1 MKRREFLKVSGL
13 AAVPLI
19 SPRLVFAQSS
29 GLTNNDVLV
38 CVYQRGAADG
48 LNLVVPYGDPNY
60 YVKRPNIGIA
70 MPGQTNGAIDLDGY
84 FGLNPNM
91 GALKPIYDAG
101 DLAVVHAVGSP
112 DPSRSHFEAQ
122 DFMEYGTP
130 GVNSTADGWLNRY
143 LSTLS
148 TPASTF
154 QGVGFGHVQL
164 ALQGQ
169 QPVVGMN
176 SIDGYDLN
184 THASDEDPLRD
195 AITGLFNQAETIDGA
210 ANNILASVD
219 ELKVADPGAIEVDNG
234 AVYPPSPFGS
244 DMMQVA
250 QLIKSGIGLQVACVD
265 VGGWD
270 HHDQLAAAMT
280 PLATDFA
287 DTLAAFYTD
296 LGSLMGG
303 VTVVSMTEFGRRVA
317 ENASLGTDHGHGSVM
332 FALGGGVNGGQ
343 VITDWPGLAT
353 QNLFDGDLAITTDYR
368 TVLADALI
376 NRLSAQDLATVFPG
390 FQGPLSAGVFNSTT
404 AVFQS

>member
-13 AAVPLI
+13 AAIPLI
-19 SPRLVFAQSS
+19 SPRLVFGQNQGSS
-29 GLTNNDVLV
+29 ANDVLV

-48 LNLVVPYGDPNY
+48 LNLVPPHGDNNY
-60 YVKRPNIGIA
+60 YLNRPNIA
-70 MPGQTNGAIDLDGY
+70 VAKPGQPNGAIDLDGF

-91 GALKPIYDAG
+91 ASLKSIYDSG
-101 DLAVVHAVGSP
+101 DLAIVHAVGSP

-122 DFMEYGTP
+122 DFMEFGTP
-130 GVNSTADGWLNRY
+130 GVSTTADGWLNRY

-148 TPASTF
+148 EPASTF

-169 QPVVGMN
+169 KAVVGMN

-184 THASDEDPLRD
+184 AHAEDEDPLRT
-195 AITGLFNQAETIDGA
+195 AITALFNQPADIDGA
-210 ANNILASVD
+210 SNSILASVD
-219 ELKVADPGAIEVDNG
+219 ELKAADPGSIEVANG
-234 AVYPPSPFGS
+234 AVYPPSPFGQ
-244 DMMQVA
+244 DMLQVA

-270 HHDQLAAAMT
+270 HHDQLEAAMS

-287 DTLAAFYTD
+287 NTLAAFYTD
-296 LGSLMGG
+296 LGVNMAG
-303 VTVVSMTEFGRRVA
+303 VTVVTMTEFGRRVA

-332 FALGGGVNGGQ
+332 FAMGGGVNGGQ
-343 VITDWPGLAT
+343 VISNWPGLAN
-353 QNLFDGDLAITTDYR
+353 QDLFQGDLAITTDYR

-376 NRLSAQDLATVFPG
+376 NRLSAQDLNAVFPE
-390 FQGPLSAGVFNSTT
+390 FQGPFSAGVFGS
-404 AVFQS
+404 V

>member
-48 LNLVVPYGDPNY
+48 LNLVVPHGDPY
-60 YVKRPNIGIA
+60 YYSKRPNIGIA
-70 MPGQTNGAIDLDGY
+70 KPGQTNGAIDLDGF

-91 GALKPIYDAG
+91 NALKPIYDAG

-130 GVNSTADGWLNRY
+130 GVNTTSDGWLNRY

-148 TPASTF
+148 APSSTF

-169 QPVVGMN
+169 HPVIGMN
-176 SIDGYDLN
+176 SIEGYDLN
-184 THASDEDPLRD
+184 THDSDEDSLRM
-195 AITGLFNQAETIDGA
+195 AITSLFNQADEIDGA
-210 ANNILASVD
+210 TASILSSVD
-219 ELKVADPGAIEVDNG
+219 ELKVADPGAIATENG
-234 AVYPPSPFGS
+234 AIYPDSPFGA
-244 DMMQVA
+244 DLQQVA

-265 VGGWD
+265 IGGWD
-270 HHDQLAAAMT
+270 HHDQLEAAMT

-287 DTLAAFYTD
+287 NSLAAFYTD
-296 LGSLMGG
+296 LGSLISAVSV
-303 VTVVSMTEFGRRVA
+303 VTMTEFGRRVT

-332 FALGGGVNGGQ
+332 FAMGGGVNGGQ
-343 VITDWPGLAT
+343 VISQWPGLASE
-353 QNLFDGDLAITTDYR
+353 NLFDGDLDITTDYR
-368 TVLADALI
+368 TVLADVLI
-376 NRLSAQDLATVFPG
+376 NRLSAPDIGAVFPD
-390 FQGPLSAGVFNSTT
+390 FNGPLSAGIFAS
-404 AVFQS
+404 S

>member
-1 MKRREFLKVSGL
+1 MKRREFLKISGL

-19 SPRLVFAQSS
+19 SPRLVFAQQQGSS
-29 GLTNNDVLV
+29 ASDVLV

-48 LNLVVPYGDPNY
+48 LNLVVPHGDADY
-60 YVKRPNIGIA
+60 YLKRPNIGIA
-70 MPGQTNGAIDLDGY
+70 KPNQSNGAIDLDGY

-91 GALKPIYDAG
+91 ASLKPIYDAG

-122 DFMEYGTP
+122 DYMEFGTP
-130 GVNSTADGWLNRY
+130 GINTTADGWLNRY
-143 LSTLS
+143 LSTLAS
-148 TPASTF
+148 PASTF

-184 THASDEDPLRD
+184 THADDEDPLRT
-195 AITGLFNQAETIDGA
+195 AITELFNQSAEIDDA
-210 ANNILASVD
+210 SHNILASVD
-219 ELKVADPGAIEVDNG
+219 ELKMADPGSIEVENN
-234 AVYPPSPFGS
+234 AVYPPSPFGN
-244 DMMQVA
+244 DMKQVA

-270 HHDQLAAAMT
+270 HHDQLVAAMS
-280 PLATDFA
+280 PLAADFA

-296 LGSLMGG
+296 LGANMSG
-303 VTVVSMTEFGRRVA
+303 VTVVTMTEFGRRVA

-332 FALGGGVNGGQ
+332 FAMGAGTHGGQ
-343 VITDWPGLAT
+343 VITDWPGLAE
-353 QNLFDGDLAITTDYR
+353 QNLFQGDLAITTDYR

-376 NRLSAQDLATVFPG
+376 NRLSAQDISTVFPG
-390 FQGPLSAGVFNSTT
+390 FQGPLSAGVFS
-404 AVFQS
+404 AL